1 MKSFRE
7 HLFQLLHIDTIGMHY
22 LKSKNIIINRFT
34 LLCFLYCFLFYGCTG
49 FFASKLV
56 QPIENGKMG
65 QVKHEGVTLHYVE
78 VGDRQN
84 PPLIFLHGILAFTQS
99 YSEFIER
106 LAEKYFVVGI
116 DMRGHGRS
124 TIGTQPYSHELI
136 ADDVILVADELGLD
150 KFYVV
155 GHSAGGFA
163 LLSIAKFYS
172 DRVIKGVSIAS
183 LYNHEGID
191 YNEKNDDYLT
201 KTGFMD
207 NRNDRKNYT
216 LKIFDRAYEKIGEG
230 GKFDSTK
237 RVMVGYGTS
246 MFPSYEISDLRDI
259 KTPILVIVAGK
270 DDRIK
275 PEHTIQMSKL
285 IKNSKLEIVK
295 GAPHFGIVKRKK
307 YMDIVIGYI
316 FNFLQPSA

>member
-1 MKSFRE
+1 ME
-7 HLFQLLHIDTIGMHY
+7 
-22 LKSKNIIINRFT
+22 SKNTITTSF
-34 LLCFLYCFLFYGCTG
+34 LLLSFLYCFFSSGCTG

-56 QPIENGKMG
+56 EPIKNGKMS
-65 QVKHEGVTLHYVE
+65 QVSHEGVTLHYVE
-78 VGDRQN
+78 VGDKQN

-124 TIGTQPYSHELI
+124 TIGTEPYSHKLV
-136 ADDVILVADELGLD
+136 ADDVILVANEIGLD

-163 LLSIAKFYS
+163 LLSLAKLYS
-172 DRVIKGVSIAS
+172 DRIIKGVSIAS

-201 KTGFMD
+201 RKGFMD
-207 NRNDRKNYT
+207 NRNNRNNYT
-216 LKIFDRAYEKIGEG
+216 LKIFDRAYEKIGEHD
-230 GKFDSTK
+230 KFDSTK
-237 RVMVGYGTS
+237 KVMVDYGTS
-246 MFPSYEISDLRDI
+246 MFPSYNKSDLRDI
-259 KTPILVIVAGK
+259 KTPILVIVAGG

-275 PEHTIQMSKL
+275 PEHTIQISTL
-285 IKNSKLEIVK
+285 IENSKLEVVK

-307 YMDIVIGYI
+307 YIDIVVDHI
-316 FNFLQPSA
+316 FNFL

>member
-1 MKSFRE
+1 MIYRIFLS
-7 HLFQLLHIDTIGMHY
+7 LFIMFFFTNCTNIIAYELSRPIKNANVLDEQSDDIKIYYYTIGE
-22 LKSKNIIINRFT
+22 K
-34 LLCFLYCFLFYGCTG
+34 
-49 FFASKLV
+49 
-56 QPIENGKMG
+56 
-65 QVKHEGVTLHYVE
+65 
-78 VGDRQN
+78 QN
-84 PPLIFLHGILAFTQS
+84 PPLVFLHGLLAFTETYRNLITS
-99 YSEFIER
+99 LS
-106 LAEKYFVVGI
+106 EKYFVIGI

-124 TIGTQPYSHELI
+124 TIGTQPYSHKLI

-259 KTPILVIVAGK
+259 KPPILVIVAGK

-295 GAPHFGIVKRKK
+295 GAPHFGIVKRNK
-307 YMDIVIGYI
+307 YMDIVISYI

>member
-1 MKSFRE
+1 MLYNVCRNPE
-7 HLFQLLHIDTIGMHY
+7 QL
-22 LKSKNIIINRFT
+22 KT
-34 LLCFLYCFLFYGCTG
+34 LSIEEKCT
-49 FFASKLV
+49 
-56 QPIENGKMG
+56 N
-65 QVKHEGVTLHYVE
+65 
-78 VGDRQN
+78 
-84 PPLIFLHGILAFTQS
+84 IFLVLLFLHVLLSFTETYRNLITS
-99 YSEFIER
+99 LSK
-106 LAEKYFVVGI
+106 KYFVIGI
-116 DMRGHGRS
+116 DLPGHGRS
-124 TIGTQPYSHELI
+124 AVGKNNLDADKI
-136 ADDVILVADELGLD
+136 AEYIIKITD
-150 KFYVV
+150 KINIQEFYIV

-259 KTPILVIVAGK
+259 KTPILVIVAVK

-295 GAPHFGIVKRKK
+295 GAPHFGIVKRNK